1 MEAVSLTNRIA
12 RVLFNYRI
20 TPQTTT
26 GLSPSELLM
35 VCRLNSH
42 LDMMVPSV
50 SRRVQQSQSQQMTT
64 QNFKPVIARLLR
76 ETECTP
82 TILLPEQQSSGYQ
95 VKWYRSQDH
104 FHAKHSCR
112 TKLFGRDTRITF
124 NYIRKCFTEQLE
136 EVTTPLDTVPQ
147 EE

>member
-1 MEAVSLTNRIA
+1 M
-12 RVLFNYRI
+12 
-20 TPQTTT
+20 
-26 GLSPSELLM
+26 
-35 VCRLNSH
+35 
-42 LDMMVPSV
+42 
-50 SRRVQQSQSQQMTT
+50 SRRVQRSQSQQMTT
-64 QNFKPVIARLLR
+64 QNFMPVIVRLLR

-82 TILLPEQQSSGYQ
+82 AILLPEQQSSGYQ

-124 NYIRKCFTEQLE
+124 NHIRKCFTEQSE

-147 EE
+147 EESWELTPNLREASPEDEENSKQRLEGDSS